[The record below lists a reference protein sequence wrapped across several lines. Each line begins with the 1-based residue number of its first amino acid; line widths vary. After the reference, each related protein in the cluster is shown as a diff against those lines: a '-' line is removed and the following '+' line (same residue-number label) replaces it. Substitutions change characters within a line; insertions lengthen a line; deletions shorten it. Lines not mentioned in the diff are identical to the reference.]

1 MRRPSLDDE
10 ILEEFTN
17 GIVLCKLCQILDF
30 NGRDLKG
37 VDDHPRSGAS
47 KLNNIRKALGV
58 FRKRKNFPLDY
69 LWSELMIREGNRNV
83 IIGLLMH
90 ARKAYG
96 HHLKRNN
103 NTKKSKVVNS
113 TGIVKPGFMKR
124 RRMKSKKMM
133 RMSTAGAYVAKG
145 HT

>member
-1 MRRPSLDDE
+1 LRRPSLDDE
-10 ILEEFTN
+10 ILEEFTD

-103 NTKKSKVVNS
+103 NTKSKVVNS

-133 RMSTAGAYVAKG
+133 RMSSTSLSIRWRR
-145 HT
+145 

>member
-10 ILEEFTN
+10 ILEEFTD

-37 VDDHPRSGAS
+37 VDEHPRSGAS

-103 NTKKSKVVNS
+103 NTKSKVVNS

-133 RMSTAGAYVAKG
+133 GMSSTSLSIRWRR
-145 HT
+145 